1 MRETARALR
10 PWLRFAAL
18 LVVVVAAA
26 VVFLDGF
33 DLSGFV
39 ARLAEADTAYVGLAV
54 VVYAFSW
61 IPRGV
66 RYSDILARTGHVCG
80 AAAMTG
86 AVFVSQTANLVFPA
100 RAGDG
105 ARAYVVK
112 KRNGVPYTAGAASLA
127 AERVLDLVAV
137 LGLGAVGF
145 VWTFVVFGFEPT
157 HGSGAFVA
165 ATAVGT
171 VTVVAVVVVY
181 IVRGENGRLSVGGD
195 DGDGAG
201 VLAAATDAV
210 TDFVDDLG
218 AVFDDR
224 DGVVRLAGTSVVI
237 WTLDVATAV
246 VLFYALG
253 AGFSSLGGVV
263 AVSLLAVS
271 VGNLAKVVPATPG
284 GVGLYEAGFAAVV
297 VGATGVGWE
306 TAVAVA
312 VLDHAVKNAVTVVGG
327 VASALALNV
336 SLTRPADTEVDG

>member
-18 LVVVVAAA
+18 LVVVAAAA

-39 ARLAEADTAYVGLAV
+39 ARLGEADAVYVGVAV
-54 VVYAFSW
+54 VVYACSW
-61 IPRGV
+61 VPRGF
-66 RYSDILARTGHVCG
+66 RYTDILARTGHVCG

-86 AVFVSQTANLVFPA
+86 AIFVSQTANLVFPA

-137 LGLGAVGF
+137 LGLGAAGF
-145 VWTFVVFGFEPT
+145 VLTSAVFGFEPT
-157 HGSGAFVA
+157 RGNRAFLAASVAGAYGGSYTNRGSKNGLLTK
-165 ATAVGT
+165 ATEAVGEFI
-171 VTVVAVVVVY
+171 A
-181 IVRGENGRLSVGGD
+181 
-195 DGDGAG
+195 
-201 VLAAATDAV
+201 
-210 TDFVDDLG
+210 DLG
-218 AVFDDR
+218 DVFDHR
-224 DGVVRLAGTSVVI
+224 DGVVGLAATSVVI
-237 WTLDVATAV
+237 WLLDVATAV

-253 AGFSSLGGVV
+253 AEFSSVGGVV

-297 VGATGVGWE
+297 VASTGMGWE
-306 TAVAVA
+306 VSVAVA
-312 VLDHAVKNAVTVVGG
+312 VLDHAVKNVVTVVGG

-336 SLTRPADTEVDG
+336 SLARPPETNIDG

>member
-18 LVVVVAAA
+18 LVVVAAAA

-39 ARLAEADTAYVGLAV
+39 TRLGEADAVYVGVAV
-54 VVYAFSW
+54 VVYACSW
-61 IPRGV
+61 VPRGF
-66 RYSDILARTGHVCG
+66 RYTDILARTGHVCG

-86 AVFVSQTANLVFPA
+86 AIFVSQTANLVFPA

-137 LGLGAVGF
+137 LGLGAAGF
-145 VWTFVVFGFEPT
+145 VLTSAVFGFEPT
-157 HGSGAFVA
+157 RGNRAFLAASVAGA
-165 ATAVGT
+165 ATVF
-171 VTVVAVVVVY
+171 AVVVVY
-181 IVRGENGRLSVGGD
+181 LLRSEGSYTNRGSEDGFLSK
-195 DGDGAG
+195 
-201 VLAAATDAV
+201 ATEAV
-210 TDFVDDLG
+210 DEFVADLG
-218 AVFDDR
+218 DVFDHR
-224 DGVVRLAGTSVVI
+224 DGVVGLAATSVVI
-237 WTLDVATAV
+237 WLLDVATAV

-253 AGFSSLGGVV
+253 AEFSSVGGVV

-297 VGATGVGWE
+297 VASTGMGWE
-306 TAVAVA
+306 VSVAVA
-312 VLDHAVKNAVTVVGG
+312 VLDHAVKNVVTVVGG

-336 SLTRPADTEVDG
+336 SLARPPETEIDG

>member
-1 MRETARALR
+1 MRGKARAVG
-10 PWLRFAAL
+10 PWMRFAVL
-18 LVVVVAAA
+18 LMVVATAA
-26 VVFLDGF
+26 VVFVDGF

-39 ARLAEADTAYVGLAV
+39 ARIVAADPVYVAVAV
-54 VVYAFSW
+54 VVYAISW

-66 RYSDILARTGHVCG
+66 RYSKILARTGHVCG
-80 AAAMTG
+80 TAAMTG
-86 AVFVSQTANLVFPA
+86 AIFVSQTANLVFPA

-137 LGLGAVGF
+137 LALGVVGF
-145 VWTFVVFGFEPT
+145 VWTSAVFGFEPT
-157 HGSGAFVA
+157 RGHGAFLA
-165 ATAVGT
+165 ATAAGA

-181 IVRGENGRLSVGGD
+181 FARGRRFDVGG
-195 DGDGAG
+195 GADEG
-201 VLAAATDAV
+201 VLTRAADALSG
-210 TDFVDDLG
+210 FVDELG

-224 DGVVRLAGTSVVI
+224 NGVIRLAATSITI
-237 WTLDVATAV
+237 WVLDVATAV

-253 AGFSSLGGVV
+253 ANFSSVGGVIG
-263 AVSLLAVS
+263 VSLLAVS

-312 VLDHAVKNAVTVVGG
+312 VLDHAVKNVVTFVGG

-336 SLTRPADTEVDG
+336 SLTRPAEEVTDA